1 MLVLLLLFRLI
12 LLASISVYFLLQFQL
27 ILCISFSLFFCLNF
41 CKDNVNPRDYKMF
54 WLFFVCSCSLCFSFL
69 FFTVSPS
76 FFRLYLP
83 NPFLSLSSQH
93 ISVFISS
100 PSPSLFLLS
109 FLSFFF
115 LLSLLSYF
123 TPVSVFSFLFFPQS
137 SLAIYINRCTFF
149 LFRIDVSGFCKVNMA
164 NYRWMVWILI
174 SLT

>member
-12 LLASISVYFLLQFQL
+12 ILASISVYFLLQFQL

-54 WLFFVCSCSLCFSFL
+54 WLFFVCSCSLFYSL
-69 FFTVSPS
+69 PS
-76 FFRLYLP
+76 LLRFFRLYLP

-149 LFRIDVSGFCKVNMA
+149 LFRIDVSVFCKVNMA

>member
-76 FFRLYLP
+76 FFSPLSPQSFLVSIFPAHFRLYFQSFPVSLSFVLSVFLFP
-83 NPFLSLSSQH
+83 PFSPFLLHSRLC
-93 ISVFISS
+93 
-100 PSPSLFLLS
+100 
-109 FLSFFF
+109 FFV
-115 LLSLLSYF
+115 SLLPTIISRYIYK
-123 TPVSVFSFLFFPQS
+123 
-137 SLAIYINRCTFF
+137 AIYINRCTFF

-164 NYRWMVWILI
+164 NYR
-174 SLT
+174 

>member
-76 FFRLYLP
+76 FFFASVSSILSCLYLP

-123 TPVSVFSFLFFPQS
+123 TPVSVFFV
-137 SLAIYINRCTFF
+137 SLLPTIISRYIY
-149 LFRIDVSGFCKVNMA
+149 K
-164 NYRWMVWILI
+164 
-174 SLT
+174 

>member
-76 FFRLYLP
+76 FFCLCLL
-83 NPFLSLSSQH
+83 NPFLSLSPQSFLVS
-93 ISVFISS
+93 ISPILSCLYL
-100 PSPSLFLLS
+100 PSTFPSLFPVLPRLSFFCPFCLSFSS
-109 FLSFFF
+109 FLSFLTSLPSLFF
-115 LLSLLSYF
+115 RFSSSHNYLSL
-123 TPVSVFSFLFFPQS
+123 
-137 SLAIYINRCTFF
+137 YI
-149 LFRIDVSGFCKVNMA
+149 
-164 NYRWMVWILI
+164 
-174 SLT
+174 